1 MASAGRPGRDV
12 NRWAVSTFVERT
24 ALSFGPGERVL
35 DAGAGEGRYR
45 RLFHRQRYVA
55 VDLMVGDADWD
66 YRGVDVAADLTR
78 LPFRDAGVDHVLS
91 TQTLEHLCEPGT
103 FLREAARVLRP
114 GGTLHLTAPQ
124 CFRLH
129 QEPHDYF
136 RYTRYGLV
144 HLLEAADLEVVSVTA
159 QGGYFWFL
167 ADAIRPLH
175 RRLFGKERSLA
186 WRILSAPLALV
197 SKLVLTTLLPLVLF
211 RLDALDTKRAMT
223 TGHEVVARRPAP

>member
-159 QGGYFWFL
+159 QG
-167 ADAIRPLH
+167 
-175 RRLFGKERSLA
+175 
-186 WRILSAPLALV
+186 
-197 SKLVLTTLLPLVLF
+197 
-211 RLDALDTKRAMT
+211 
-223 TGHEVVARRPAP
+223 